1 MSENNFPLVSIIVVS
16 QNESHIV
23 VESIKSLLNLDYPNF
38 EIIFV
43 DGFSS
48 DGTYGK
54 VKEMSHSF
62 QKIKTFQLE
71 GNISK
76 ARNFAISKSNGDI
89 IASIDADIIVES
101 SWLKN
106 LVQGLNKDSETVAVG
121 GSYIPVHKKI
131 NNYVQIADELRST
144 LIGSGGDTTTY
155 RLEDQAEIKGSLA
168 ACNCAF
174 YKSVF
179 EKLGGYD
186 EELIACEDADFAFRI
201 KRNGMKIRYVSNA
214 TVEHYVKYN
223 TLKEYLGFIWKYGK
237 VRGIAVKKHFYL
249 FTKPQIAVTIFMTIF
264 LGSLLFWAITGEA
277 ILFLGVVFLYISS
290 LFSVTVY
297 LSIKHKSLKLI
308 LLGYPITLLQNLAY
322 NISFMWGLLF
332 GKQKKWDI
340 SKR

>member
-1 MSENNFPLVSIIVVS
+1 MSENDFPLVSIIVVS
-16 QNESHIV
+16 KNESHIV
-23 VESIKSLLNLDYPNF
+23 TESINSLLNLDYPNF

-48 DGTYGK
+48 DGTYEK
-54 VKEMSHSF
+54 VEKLSRTS

-76 ARNFAISKSNGDI
+76 ARNFAISKSNGEI
-89 IASIDADIIVES
+89 IASIDADIIVER

-106 LVQGLNKDSETVAVG
+106 LVQGLNKDSDTVAVG
-121 GSYIPVHKKI
+121 GSYTPVHKKI

-144 LIGSGGDTTTY
+144 LLGSGGDTTTY

-201 KRNGMKIRYVSNA
+201 KRNGMKIRYIRNA

-223 TLKEYLGFIWKYGK
+223 TLKEYFEFIWKYGK
-237 VRGIAVKKHFYL
+237 VRGIAVKKHSYL
-249 FTKPQIAVTIFMTIF
+249 YTKPQIVVTVFMIIFF
-264 LGSLLFWAITGEA
+264 GSLLFWGITGEG
-277 ILFLGVVFLYISS
+277 ILFLGIVLLYLSS
-290 LFSVTVY
+290 LFGGIVY
-297 LSIKHKSLKLI
+297 ISIKHRSLKLI

-322 NISFMWGLLF
+322 NISFMWGLLI
-332 GKQKKWDI
+332 GKQKKW
-340 SKR
+340 